1 MREMTSRLSNLLYY
15 KKLPQIYREEDSK
28 IEYPLKRYLEA
39 LIEGGFDSAIKD
51 IEGLM
56 LIIDPKNTPESIFPF
71 LCESFGLEYF
81 PDIDITYQRKFLLN
95 IGELIKRRGTFSSVH
110 FLIKVLTGL
119 ESELELEDTTLTITL
134 LARSVEEISLIEPS
148 IRVIENYIKT
158 QIPYY
163 ITPVILSRVDSQIIN
178 SKSYAHGA
186 LTSRKTY
193 TIDTHKEVN

>member
-1 MREMTSRLSNLLYY
+1 MREMTSQLLNLLYY
-15 KKLPQIYREEDSK
+15 KKLPQIYRDEDCK
-28 IEYPLKRYLEA
+28 IEYPLRRYLEA
-39 LIEGGFDSAIKD
+39 LIEGGFDGAIAD

-56 LIIDPKNTPESIFPF
+56 LLIDPKTTPESVFPF

-81 PDIDITYQRKFLLN
+81 PDIDVVYQRKFLMN

-119 ESELELEDTTLTITL
+119 ESELKLEGDTLNITL
-134 LARSVEEISLIEPS
+134 LARSVEEVNLIEPS
-148 IRVIENYIKT
+148 IRVIESYIKA

-163 ITPVILSRVDSQIIN
+163 INPVIMSKVEAQIIQ

-193 TIDTHKEVN
+193 TINNN